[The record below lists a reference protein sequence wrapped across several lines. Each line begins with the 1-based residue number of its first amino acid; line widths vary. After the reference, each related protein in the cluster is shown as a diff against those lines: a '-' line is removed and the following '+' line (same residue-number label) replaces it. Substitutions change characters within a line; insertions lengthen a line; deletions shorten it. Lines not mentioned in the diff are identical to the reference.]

1 MKFLKPSLGEL
12 EIRILETFWS
22 EPGEWDVKT
31 LHRMISKEHKVCLN
45 TIQSTME
52 RLYRKRFL
60 DRIKV
65 SHAYVYSCAKTREE
79 FVSETMQAFLCELNV
94 DESAFISAFLHA
106 TQPTSESTLEELI
119 TKIKKAYQSI
129 RGSK

>member
-31 LHRMISKEHKVCLN
+31 FHKMISKEHKVSLN

-52 RLYRKRFL
+52 RLYRKGFL
-60 DRIKV
+60 DRLKV
-65 SHAYVYSCAKTREE
+65 SHAYIYSCVKSREE
-79 FVSETMQAFLCELNV
+79 FVSETMQAFLQEMNV
-94 DESAFISAFLHA
+94 DEPTFISAFLTA
-106 TQPTSESTLEELI
+106 TKPSSDSTLEELI
-119 TKIKKAYQSI
+119 EKIKKAYHDL
-129 RGSK
+129 RGDQ